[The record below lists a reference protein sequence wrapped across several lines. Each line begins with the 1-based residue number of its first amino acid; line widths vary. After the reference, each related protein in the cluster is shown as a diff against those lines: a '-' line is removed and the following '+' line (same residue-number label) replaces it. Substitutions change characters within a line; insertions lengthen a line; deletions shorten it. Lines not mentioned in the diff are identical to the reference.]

1 MEQLFKNSKNI
12 VYKLTSGFFM
22 MACLC
27 LFCIIM
33 ETITAVSVGKSPDI
47 VLSLCYGSGLS
58 VLSWASALVE
68 PFQFRFAQKFVQL
81 NPENFRYSTEQKTN
95 KFRDGH
101 TETHYYAF
109 VQIER
114 WGKKI
119 PIVYTFTSP
128 FITNELT
135 SEEMQDPSSYEIKM
149 EAFIKGTECI
159 RYCTSEFKSEEKALQ
174 AIELVKNSVK
184 ENIQVYAAEHYDI
197 VDSKKT
203 STVVNSI

>member
-12 VYKLTSGFFM
+12 AYKLTGGFFM

-27 LFCIIM
+27 LFCVIM
-33 ETITAVSVGKSPDI
+33 EIITATSVEKSPDI

-58 VLSWASALVE
+58 VLTWAAALAE
-68 PFQFRFAQKFVQL
+68 PFQLHYVQKFVQL
-81 NPENFRYSTEQKTN
+81 NPENFIYSTEQNTN

-119 PIVYTFTSP
+119 PIVYTFALPTGEKLR
-128 FITNELT
+128 N
-135 SEEMQDPSSYEIKM
+135 PSSYEIKM
-149 EAFIKGTECI
+149 EAFIKGTEGFE
-159 RYCTSEFKSEEKALQ
+159 YCTSEFKSEEEALQ
-174 AIELVKNSVK
+174 AIELVKKSVK
-184 ENIQVYAAEHYDI
+184 ENIQVYAAGHYD
-197 VDSKKT
+197 VVESKAV
-203 STVVNSI
+203 STKVNSI

>member
-12 VYKLTSGFFM
+12 AYKLTAGFFM

-27 LFCIIM
+27 LFCVIM
-33 ETITAVSVGKSPDI
+33 EIITATSVEKSPDI

-58 VLSWASALVE
+58 VLTWAAALAE
-68 PFQFRFAQKFVQL
+68 PFQLHFVQKFVQL
-81 NPENFRYSTEQKTN
+81 NPENFRYSTEQNTN

-119 PIVYTFTSP
+119 PIVYTFALP
-128 FITNELT
+128 FVTKIAT
-135 SEEMQDPSSYEIKM
+135 SEELRDPSSYEIKM
-149 EAFIKGTECI
+149 EAFIKGTEGFE
-159 RYCTSEFKSEEKALQ
+159 YCTSEFKSEEEALQ
-174 AIELVKNSVK
+174 AIELVKKNVK
-184 ENIQVYAAEHYDI
+184 ENSQVYAAGHYD
-197 VDSKKT
+197 VVESKAV
-203 STVVNSI
+203 STKVNSI

>member
-12 VYKLTSGFFM
+12 VYKLTAGFIL

-27 LFCIIM
+27 LFCAIM
-33 ETITAVSVGKSPDI
+33 ETVTAVSVEKSPEI
-47 VLSLCYGSGLS
+47 VLGICYGCALS
-58 VLSWASALVE
+58 ILTWAASLID
-68 PFQFRFAQKFVQL
+68 PIQFHFVQKFVQL
-81 NPENFRYSTEQKTN
+81 NPENFIYSTEQNTN

-119 PIVYTFTSP
+119 PIVYTFELP
-128 FITNELT
+128 FVTKIPT
-135 SEEMQDPSSYEIKM
+135 SEDLRDPKSYEIKM
-149 EAFIKGTECI
+149 EAFIKGTEGF
-159 RYCTSEFKSEEKALQ
+159 RYCTPEFKSEEEALQ
-174 AIELVKNSVK
+174 AIELVKKSVK

>member
-12 VYKLTSGFFM
+12 AYKLTAGFFM

-27 LFCIIM
+27 LFCVIM
-33 ETITAVSVGKSPDI
+33 EIITATSVEKSPDI

-58 VLSWASALVE
+58 VLTWAAALAE
-68 PFQFRFAQKFVQL
+68 PFQLHFVQKFVQL
-81 NPENFRYSTEQKTN
+81 NPENFRYSTEQNTN

-119 PIVYTFTSP
+119 PIVYTFALPTGE
-128 FITNELT
+128 ELR
-135 SEEMQDPSSYEIKM
+135 DPSSYEIKM
-149 EAFIKGTECI
+149 EAFIKGTEDFG
-159 RYCTSEFKSEEKALQ
+159 YCTSEFKSEEEALQ
-174 AIELVKNSVK
+174 AIELVKKNVK
-184 ENIQVYAAEHYDI
+184 ENSQVYAAGHYD
-197 VDSKKT
+197 VVESKAV
-203 STVVNSI
+203 STKVNSI

>member
-12 VYKLTSGFFM
+12 AYKLTAGFFM

-27 LFCIIM
+27 LFCVIM
-33 ETITAVSVGKSPDI
+33 EIITATSVEKSPDI

-58 VLSWASALVE
+58 VLTWAAALAE
-68 PFQFRFAQKFVQL
+68 PFQLHFVQKFVQL
-81 NPENFRYSTEQKTN
+81 NPENFRYSTEQNTN

-119 PIVYTFTSP
+119 PIVYTFALPTGE
-128 FITNELT
+128 ELR
-135 SEEMQDPSSYEIKM
+135 DPSSYEIKM
-149 EAFIKGTECI
+149 EAFIKGTEDFG
-159 RYCTSEFKSEEKALQ
+159 YCTSEFKSEEEALQ
-174 AIELVKNSVK
+174 AIELVKKSVK

>member
-12 VYKLTSGFFM
+12 AYKLTAGFFM

-27 LFCIIM
+27 LFCVIM
-33 ETITAVSVGKSPDI
+33 ETITATSVEKSPDI

-58 VLSWASALVE
+58 VLTWAAALAE
-68 PFQFRFAQKFVQL
+68 PFQLHFVQKFVQL
-81 NPENFRYSTEQKTN
+81 NPENFRYNTEQNTN

-119 PIVYTFTSP
+119 PIVYTFALPTGE
-128 FITNELT
+128 ELR
-135 SEEMQDPSSYEIKM
+135 DPSSYEIKM
-149 EAFIKGTECI
+149 EAFIKGTEGFE
-159 RYCTSEFKSEEKALQ
+159 YCTSEFKSEEEALQ
-174 AIELVKNSVK
+174 AIELVKKSVK

>member
-12 VYKLTSGFFM
+12 AYKLTGGFFM

-27 LFCIIM
+27 LFCVIM
-33 ETITAVSVGKSPDI
+33 EIITATSVEKSPDI

-58 VLSWASALVE
+58 VLTWAAALAE
-68 PFQFRFAQKFVQL
+68 PFQLHFVQKFVQL
-81 NPENFRYSTEQKTN
+81 NPENFIYSTEQNTN

-119 PIVYTFTSP
+119 PIVYTFALPT
-128 FITNELT
+128 TEELR
-135 SEEMQDPSSYEIKM
+135 DPSSYEIKI
-149 EAFIKGTECI
+149 EAFIKGTEDL
-159 RYCTSEFKSEEKALQ
+159 RLCTPEFKSEEEALQ
-174 AIELVKNSVK
+174 AIELVKKNVK
-184 ENIQVYAAEHYDI
+184 ENSQVYAAGHYD
-197 VDSKKT
+197 VVESKAV
-203 STVVNSI
+203 STKVNSI